1 MLKTNEMCCSVLFCS
16 VVSPLV
22 VLAPFPARVIV
33 FVIGGACYSEI
44 RSAYEAMHKYG
55 REVSTINTI
64 TSQYY

>member
-1 MLKTNEMCCSVLFCS
+1 MKCVVLLCFVLFCS